1 MGSQAYVVAP
11 EADKLAQSP
20 RHIVV
25 SLLVFNVNAW
35 STFTLIVSVILQ
47 PNPSTNVNK
56 YSVETIGE
64 ANGFS
69 TVALLSALV
78 GDQVVTPLDEEP
90 FN

>member
-1 MGSQAYVVAP
+1 M
-11 EADKLAQSP
+11 
-20 RHIVV
+20 
-25 SLLVFNVNAW
+25 SLLVVNINAW

-56 YSVETIGE
+56 YSVVTIGD

-69 TVALLSALV
+69 MDGSLRS
-78 GDQVVTPLDEEP
+78 VTGVHDDIPIDVEP